1 LGKGLNNFTPGNNNL
16 EVMKVFK
23 IINLKFPQLNN
34 PKVPKALRMPKIFS
48 KMQGVKLPAV
58 LHGPLY
64 VLLFGLITS
73 GVVLGLTTLW
83 YKANPPVAYT
93 TENLKAGPKVETE
106 VVLVEPSQEEEVK
119 VQAPSQ
125 PDLAASEEPKEIQ
138 EAQAAVA
145 KSLDE
150 AAPTA
155 GSVPDLTK
163 MEHPIQGQVNL
174 GFQFAYSE
182 IYHDY
187 RLHPGFDYSA
197 QEGSK
202 VIAALEGVVGSIE
215 PSSEGGYI
223 VTLKHG
229 EGWETIYTALE
240 TELKANQYV
249 PQGGLLGRLVGA
261 VPGELESGSH
271 LHFELRKDGNA
282 VNPNEYLR

>member
-1 LGKGLNNFTPGNNNL
+1 
-16 EVMKVFK
+16 MKVFK

-34 PKVPKALRMPKIFS
+34 PKVPKTLKVPKIFY
-48 KMQGVKLPAV
+48 KMPTTRLPAI

-93 TENLKAGPKVETE
+93 TENLNVEPKVETE
-106 VVLVEPSQEEEVK
+106 VVFVDPPQGEEVR
-119 VQAPSQ
+119 VQTPPP
-125 PDLAASEEPKEIQ
+125 PDVAASEVQKAGQ
-138 EAQAAVA
+138 EAQATVA
-145 KSLDE
+145 KPSAE
-150 AAPTA
+150 AQTA
-155 GSVPDLTK
+155 SSAPDLTK
-163 MEHPIQGQVNL
+163 MEHPIQGQVSL

-202 VIAALEGVVGSIE
+202 VLAALEGVVGSIE

-229 EGWETIYTALE
+229 EGWETSYTALE
-240 TELKANQYV
+240 TELKVNQYV

-261 VPGELESGSH
+261 VPGEMDSGSH
-271 LHFELRKDGNA
+271 LHFELRKDGKA
-282 VNPNEYLR
+282 INPNEYLR